1 MSSLRISG
9 PLEVRHVLHI
19 DKNLNWEFDES
30 TDANSAFVKKRE
42 IGKGGFGTVC
52 ELEHVESGSIF
63 AGKVISPEVL
73 NRSTKESL
81 MHEIALMRQ
90 IRTPFTISYYG
101 SVLYENSVMLMM
113 EYCDRGS
120 LRDCMDFLRVRLNEN
135 QVKIVMHDLLMGI
148 SLLHKKYQIIHRDI
162 KAANILLTRD
172 GKLRVTDFGVSKQFD
187 VGKTVNTC
195 SVIGTPYWMAPEVVF
210 GMKYSYP
217 ADIWSVGATAV
228 ELIEGLPPYGEY
240 SIMKAIVE
248 IGKVG
253 FAGFRKGTRVSRKM
267 KDFVLK
273 CLVKDVKV
281 RATPE
286 ELLRHPFLKGVEDLD
301 RMEVLGPLL
310 KRDIDF
316 GKLMEA
322 QEKMASGVES
332 EVPEFGDAEDEEE
345 EEEVEEEEEEEEEQ
359 LVNVQQ
365 AFETFRAKT
374 SRVQAF
380 VTKAGEVEVEEK
392 FPNLLVEMSRLELPK
407 SSGVVAPASLSLFV
421 FAFLLLKKF
430 GLIGFL
436 IIMIVPVMAVYY
448 FEQDIL
454 WSKELQTP
462 KEIK

>member
-1 MSSLRISG
+1 
-9 PLEVRHVLHI
+9 
-19 DKNLNWEFDES
+19 
-30 TDANSAFVKKRE
+30 
-42 IGKGGFGTVC
+42 
-52 ELEHVESGSIF
+52 
-63 AGKVISPEVL
+63 
-73 NRSTKESL
+73 
-81 MHEIALMRQ
+81 
-90 IRTPFTISYYG
+90 
-101 SVLYENSVMLMM
+101 MLMM